1 MKEQVY
7 SLVKKE
13 LLLEWRQ
20 KFAISGIL
28 LQVVAMV
35 FVVYLS
41 LKILNAPTW
50 NAIFWLIL
58 LFSSIGA
65 IAKSF
70 ISEHRGLSLYYY
82 SIAPAQAIIIAKL
95 IYNIALMTLLSAVCF
110 TVYTTLIGNF
120 ATHFMLYL
128 LCLWLGG
135 IGFSAVFTLLSA
147 ISAKASNSNGLMP
160 VISFPLIIPTIM
172 VAIKASKKAMDGIDM
187 SLIVPDLFVLFAIN
201 VLITALAFVLFPFL
215 WKD

>member
-1 MKEQVY
+1 MKNQVIN
-7 SLVKKE
+7 LIKKE

-20 KFAISGIL
+20 KFALSGIL
-28 LQVVAMV
+28 LHVVAMV

-50 NAIFWLIL
+50 NAIFWLVL

-70 ISEHRGLSLYYY
+70 ISEHRGLTLYYY
-82 SIAPAQAIIIAKL
+82 SIAPAKAIIVSKL

-110 TVYTTLIGNF
+110 IVYTALIGNF
-120 ATHFMLYL
+120 AAHFALYL
-128 LCLWLGG
+128 LCLWMGC

-160 VISFPLIIPTIM
+160 VLSFPLLIPTIM
-172 VAIKASKKAMDGIDM
+172 VAIKASKKAMDGIDV
-187 SLIVPDLFVLFAIN
+187 SLIVPDLLVLSAIN
-201 VLITALAFVLFPFL
+201 LLIIGLAYVLFPFL